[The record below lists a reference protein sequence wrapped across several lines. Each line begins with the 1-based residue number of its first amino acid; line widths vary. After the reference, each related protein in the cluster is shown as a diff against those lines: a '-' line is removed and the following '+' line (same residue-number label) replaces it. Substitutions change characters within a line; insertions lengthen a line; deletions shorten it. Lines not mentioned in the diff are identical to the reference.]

1 MKDVSDMRVIDHPS
15 RDGFD
20 LVQDIDVLQRR
31 LINLEREFQEAI
43 RAYRD
48 ARVNLVSADAGV
60 KACKAEIDA
69 SGKLPGKLVKAAFEG
84 TLDDE

>member
-1 MKDVSDMRVIDHPS
+1 MKDISDMRVIDHPS

-31 LINLEREFQEAI
+31 LIRLEREFQEAI

-48 ARVNLVSADAGV
+48 ARVTLVSADAGV
-60 KACKAEIDA
+60 KACKAEIDIIKTRIMA
-69 SGKLPGKLVKAAFEG
+69 MQSMLRAIPR
-84 TLDDE
+84 

>member
-43 RAYRD
+43 RAW
-48 ARVNLVSADAGV
+48 S
-60 KACKAEIDA
+60 
-69 SGKLPGKLVKAAFEG
+69 P
-84 TLDDE
+84 